1 MIKYILK
8 KLYSISSDLTKYEI
22 IEIDKRVARNR
33 EAAYLFIRK
42 LPSNS
47 KRKAKRLVIIFMF
60 SISQPLGPCAAVI
73 MRLPPAINR
82 LSPIE
87 ESRIKTNKN
96 YPQIAAIPAS
106 KVDKIKLTNEQ
117 IKQFDSLTQQLSSGS
132 ITMEKVILQLR
143 GNDGLT
149 DIVAVII
156 FINWYDSLFGVEAF
170 NPIITSYK
178 LVRVTSI

>member
-1 MIKYILK
+1 MIKCLLN

-60 SISQPLGPCAAVI
+60 SISQPLAPCAAVI
-73 MRLPPAINR
+73 MRLAPAINR

-117 IKQFDSLTQQLSSGS
+117 IKQFDSLTQQL
-132 ITMEKVILQLR
+132 R
-143 GNDGLT
+143 GGDGLT
-149 DIVAVII
+149 DIVVVIAFII

-170 NPIITSYK
+170 NPIITS
-178 LVRVTSI
+178 